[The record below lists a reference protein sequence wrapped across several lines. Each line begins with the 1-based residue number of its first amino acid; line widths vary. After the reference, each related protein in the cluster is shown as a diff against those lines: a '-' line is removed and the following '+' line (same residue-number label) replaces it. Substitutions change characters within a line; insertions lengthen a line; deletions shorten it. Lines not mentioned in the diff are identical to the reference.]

1 MPAPMP
7 PGTEFL
13 GWLLL
18 LAVVAGIVFL
28 IVRCSGSSETSKPA
42 NPGMEDSMS
51 ALLEEIR
58 LLREEIREL
67 REELKE

>member
-18 LAVVAGIVFL
+18 LAAVGGIVFL
-28 IVRCSGSSETSKPA
+28 IIRCSSPSGTATSA
-42 NPGMEDSMS
+42 NPRREDSMS
-51 ALLEEIR
+51 ALLEEIK